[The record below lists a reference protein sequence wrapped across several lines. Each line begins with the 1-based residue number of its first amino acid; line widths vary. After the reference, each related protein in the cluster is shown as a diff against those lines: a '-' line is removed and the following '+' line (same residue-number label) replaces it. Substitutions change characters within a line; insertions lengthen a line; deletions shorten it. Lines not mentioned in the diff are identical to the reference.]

1 MDGALESLS
10 LTHFVFCFSVIAVAY
25 LVRGIA
31 GFGSGLIA
39 IPLLLLLSLP
49 IVLVVPLIVAL
60 DYLASASQGIKN
72 RRAIAWRAIWPLLP
86 FTVLGVA
93 LALYLFQTIDAT
105 RLRRGLAVFIIL
117 YAVYTLLAKPPQ
129 QVHTHWWAVPA
140 GAFGG
145 LIGTLFGTGGPFYV
159 IYLQLRRLDKTPFRA
174 TFATIF
180 LIDGA
185 NRIAGYLFSG
195 FFTLEFLWLLIV
207 LLPVMGLSLYLG
219 GQIHLTFSQ
228 EVFKRAI
235 SVLLVISG
243 IALLLK

>member
-10 LTHFVFCFSVIAVAY
+10 LTQFVFCFSVIAVAY

-49 IVLVVPLIVAL
+49 IALVVPLIVAL

-72 RRAIAWRAIWPLLP
+72 RRAIAWREIWPLLS
-86 FTVLGVA
+86 FTFLGVT
-93 LALYLFQTIDAT
+93 LALYLFQTIDAAL
-105 RLRRGLAVFIIL
+105 LRRSLAAFIIL
-117 YAVYTLLAKPPQ
+117 YAVYALLAKPPQ
-129 QVHTHWWAVPA
+129 QVHARWWAVPA
-140 GAFGG
+140 GGFGG

-159 IYLQLRRLDKTPFRA
+159 IYLQLRRLDKTAFRA

-185 NRIAGYLFSG
+185 SRIAGYLFSG

-219 GQIHLTFSQ
+219 GRIQLTFSQ
-228 EVFKRAI
+228 EAFKRAI
-235 SVLLVISG
+235 SVLLVVSG